1 MQHDTPHAPAVR
13 ETLERIL
20 ASETF
25 ARSDRAR
32 TLLRY
37 LVEQEQAGEADR
49 LKGFSIAMDVFGRQ
63 AGFDPSTDAVVRVQA
78 GRLRELLAQYFAG
91 EGACEALRIAIPRG
105 SYVPTYETVA
115 APAPAAEFA
124 DAEMPAGVE
133 EQPRPPAQTGVA
145 AQPILPAQ
153 VMRHVHLFWAAMTL
167 IIAMLGFMTYRMVET
182 PVERAAIPAV
192 SSESVAAISVASAPE
207 TLPPVHISVADAD
220 SASARVGAVLKIAL
234 SGFDTV
240 DFIARDY
247 RAGGPPSAED
257 AIRFVFDVSPGM
269 VQGTVVLDLQNARTG
284 KVLLS
289 RVLSSAETASPALDD
304 GIADILSATIPVSG
318 TIYAYIEQ
326 NALQSG
332 LISCLL
338 LNDDY
343 YLDQKAE
350 NHEAAYRCFENL
362 VAEDAKSPL
371 VYSEL
376 AALHLEAVTDGY
388 DYPAGAT
395 NEQAMAMAHRAV
407 QMGAT
412 SPYAHRAYGFLNSGV
427 GNSQEAI
434 RWMRKAYELNTYD
447 LSMAAAYGYALIFSG
462 DYKTGTPIMQHTVEV
477 SSAHP
482 SWWDYGLF
490 LGSFMLGDM
499 DRASRATE
507 ALVTVKRSHYLA
519 ARIVA
524 AQAAGKTPAVA
535 QLLQE
540 LVSEFPKFATDPA
553 AVFRNA
559 YYPEDLTEKFVS
571 ALRTAGLGRA
581 S

>member
-1 MQHDTPHAPAVR
+1 MR

-32 TLLRY
+32 KLLRY
-37 LVEQEQAGEADR
+37 LVEQEQAGETDR
-49 LKGFSIAMDVFGRQ
+49 LKGFSIAIDVFDRQ

-78 GRLRELLAQYFAG
+78 GRLRELLSQYFAG
-91 EGACEALRIAIPRG
+91 EGACETLRIAIPRG

-115 APAPAAEFA
+115 EPAPTAEFFHV
-124 DAEMPAGVE
+124 ETEAGVE
-133 EQPRPPAQTGVA
+133 EPLAQTGVA
-145 AQPILPAQ
+145 AQAMLPAQ

-182 PVERAAIPAV
+182 PVERDAIPAV
-192 SSESVAAISVASAPE
+192 SSESVAAIGVASASE
-207 TLPPVHISVADAD
+207 TLPPVHISVAEED
-220 SASARVGAVLKIAL
+220 SASVRVGSVLKIAL

-247 RAGGPPSAED
+247 LAGRPTSEED
-257 AIRFVFDVSPGM
+257 AIRFVFNVSPGT
-269 VQGTVVLDLQNARTG
+269 VQGTVVLDLQNAKTG

-304 GIADILSATIPVSG
+304 EIADILSATIPVSG

-343 YLDQKAE
+343 YLDQRAE

-388 DYPAGAT
+388 AYPAGAT

-407 QMGAT
+407 QRGAT
-412 SPYAHRAYGFLNSGV
+412 SPCAHRAYGFLNSGV

-490 LGSFMLGDM
+490 LGSFMLDDM
-499 DRASRATE
+499 DRAARATE
-507 ALVTVKRSHYLA
+507 PLATAKRSHYLA

-540 LVSEFPKFATDPA
+540 LVSEFPKFAADPA
-553 AVFRNA
+553 MVFRNA